1 MSDAFYER
9 VYRGL
14 LALYPREHR
23 REYGELMVQLF
34 RDRMRRDGKGFA
46 GLTVWIHLIVDLFG
60 SAAREH
66 TEGVDM
72 KSRTRVGIALAG
84 VVVAGGI
91 GAGVLLANSDGEPSV
106 ALSWQQADTS
116 ADGEPG
122 VALSWTWSEA
132 GAITASEPS
141 ASVSWHEAGAF
152 ADGKPRV
159 SESRLLAG
167 GTAVSAPW
175 AGSDGAPRVSLSW
188 QQTDAVAQGEPKISL
203 SWEKADQIAPE

>member
-1 MSDAFYER
+1 MPEAFHER
-9 VYRGL
+9 VYRWL

-23 REYGELMVQLF
+23 REYGELMVQLY

-46 GLTVWIHLIVDLFG
+46 GLSVWIHLIVDLCG

-72 KSRTRVGIALAG
+72 KSRTRFGIALAG

-106 ALSWQQADTS
+106 SLSWQETDVA
-116 ADGEPG
+116 ANGEPE
-122 VALSWTWSEA
+122 VSLSWLPT
-132 GAITASEPS
+132 G
-141 ASVSWHEAGAF
+141 
-152 ADGKPRV
+152 D
-159 SESRLLAG
+159 
-167 GTAVSAPW
+167 
-175 AGSDGAPRVSLSW
+175 AGSSALIAGSGAEPRVSLSW
-188 QQTDAVAQGEPKISL
+188 QQTDAVAHGEPKISL